1 MLRIW
6 GRATSINVQ
15 KVMWL
20 VAELGIEHERL
31 DRGGPFG
38 GLDDPDIVARTPTG
52 KIPVVN
58 DGPVDVFESNAICRY
73 LAATYGAG
81 SWWPDEPAAR
91 AAADQW
97 MEWFQNSLYMDFI
110 TVFIQL
116 VRVPEAERDQKLLAD
131 CKQRTAEGF
140 GRFARFLGDK
150 PFVAGDQPTVG
161 DIPVGAALYRYFAL
175 DYDRPDL
182 PALADYY
189 DRLKAR
195 PAYAQHV
202 MLPIS

>member
-31 DRGGPFG
+31 DRGGSFG
-38 GLDDPDIVARTPTG
+38 GLDDPDIVSRTPTG

-58 DGPVDVFESNAICRY
+58 DGPVDIFESNAICRY

-81 SWWPDEPAAR
+81 SWWPDDAAPR

-97 MEWFQNSLYMDFI
+97 MEWFQNNLYMDFI

-116 VRVPEAERDQKLLAD
+116 VRVPEAERDQKLLAA
-131 CKQRTAEGF
+131 CKQRTADGF

-150 PFVAGDQPTVG
+150 PFVAGDRPTVG
-161 DIPVGAALYRYFAL
+161 DIPVGAALYRYYAL

-182 PALADYY
+182 PVLADYY